1 MSSLL
6 SSSFISALA
15 CRKCGTIG
23 LPVLTP
29 GTGPHAHKGWCGS
42 CGKFIQ
48 FVSRYSPEEQ
58 ALRRSAAR
66 TAAMSSKPP
75 TKPQLAYLST
85 LGDVQ
90 PAPTTMQ
97 EASVRIEALLVGKGG
112 RV

>member
-1 MSSLL
+1 
-6 SSSFISALA
+6 
-15 CRKCGTIG
+15 
-23 LPVLTP
+23 
-29 GTGPHAHKGWCGS
+29 
-42 CGKFIQ
+42 
-48 FVSRYSPEEQ
+48 
-58 ALRRSAAR
+58 
-66 TAAMSSKPP
+66 MSSKPP